1 MQDNKSITAVT
12 DAVSFITKLEPVT
25 QEQLQGDF
33 DYYIAQKML
42 EKLREQGLISD
53 DEFNKITAL
62 NRRKFSPY
70 LAEIMA

>member
-12 DAVSFITKLEPVT
+12 EAVSFITKPEPVT

>member
-12 DAVSFITKLEPVT
+12 EAVSFITKPEPVA

>member
-12 DAVSFITKLEPVT
+12 EAVPFITKPEPVT